1 MNILFAASE
10 ADPFIKTGGLADV
23 SYALP
28 KYLKKQGVDVRVVIP
43 KYKDI
48 KNLDKYQSRFITR
61 YIVPVG
67 WRNQYCGVLECDV
80 DGVIYYLIDNE
91 YYFHRDGLYGYY
103 DDGERFAFFDR
114 AVLMMLKEV
123 GFKPDII
130 HCNDWHTGMV
140 PVLYKAQY
148 QYDRFYDG
156 IKTLFTIHNLA
167 YQGNFDPRIVEELLG
182 LNRMYYDN
190 GSLEFYGAASF
201 MKGGINF
208 ADEVSTVSISYAK
221 EIQTPMYGEK
231 MDGLLRWRAEHLHG
245 ILNGIDYN
253 LYNPE
258 TDRDIYKNY
267 SVDTLKYKQEN
278 KINLQKDLGLKVDK
292 NTPLVGIVSRL
303 TRQKGMDLIMHISD
317 SILQRGV
324 EMVILG
330 TGDRDYENFFRSLQ
344 SSYKGLVSTNIRFDD
359 ILARRIYASSDLF
372 LMPSLF
378 EPCGLSQMIAMRY
391 GSLPVVRETGGLKD
405 TVKPYNRFTG
415 EGNGFSFA
423 SFNGDDLLY
432 VVTTALDYF
441 KDKKTWDSIVR
452 QSMLADYS
460 WDKSAGEYIS
470 LYQKMIG
477 K

>member
-1 MNILFAASE
+1 MNVLFVASE
-10 ADPFIKTGGLADV
+10 AEPFAKTGGLADV

-28 KYLKKQGVDVRVVIP
+28 GYLKRQGVDVRVVIP

-48 KNLDKYQSRFITR
+48 KNLDKYTPKFITR

-67 WRNQYCGVLECDV
+67 WRNQYCGVFECNV

-148 QYDRFYDG
+148 QYDSFYSG

-167 YQGNFDPRIVEELLG
+167 YQGNFDSRIVEELLG

-208 ADEVSTVSISYAK
+208 ADEVSTVSPSYAK

-278 KINLQKDLGLKVDK
+278 KIKLQKEMGLKVDK
-292 NTPLVGIVSRL
+292 NTPMVGIVSRL
-303 TRQKGMDLIMHISD
+303 TRQKGMDLIMHIAD
-317 SILQRGV
+317 SVLQRGV

-330 TGDRDYENFFRSLQ
+330 TGDRDYENFFRNLQ
-344 SSYKGLVSTNIRFDD
+344 SSYKGLVSANIRFDD
-359 ILARRIYASSDLF
+359 ILARRIYAASDFF

-415 EGNGFSFA
+415 EGNGFSFT
-423 SFNGDDLLY
+423 SFNSDDLLY
-432 VVTTALDYF
+432 VMTMALEYF
-441 KDKKTWDSIVR
+441 KDKKTWNGIAR
-452 QSMLADYS
+452 QAMLSDYS
-460 WDKSAGEYIS
+460 WDKSAREYIS